1 VDRAGN
7 SKSPQHVM
15 TFDPSEPASAY
26 SPAIEQR
33 FGKYRE
39 AQIVMTRDVIQ
50 RLVLRGRPLFF
61 GPIAGARTSIL
72 EYGDGTVAAVLP
84 SAALVCAGPGQ
95 VDF

>member
-1 VDRAGN
+1 
-7 SKSPQHVM
+7 M

-61 GPIAGARTSIL
+61 G
-72 EYGDGTVAAVLP
+72 
-84 SAALVCAGPGQ
+84 CPGIR
-95 VDF
+95 

>member
-33 FGKYRE
+33 FGKFRE

-50 RLVLRGRPLFF
+50 RLVLRGRPLFLLQVV
-61 GPIAGARTSIL
+61 PSNLDLSRTA
-72 EYGDGTVAAVLP
+72 TT
-84 SAALVCAGPGQ
+84 Q
-95 VDF
+95 R